1 MSINSPTPPVHPTLP
16 NPPRELLASPGFLL
30 KRLGFRMKERASAA
44 FEAAGETPYCHALL
58 ALLSEGE
65 RATQGTIADALGY
78 DRSYL
83 VGLLD
88 DLEERGYIERRRDK
102 ADRRRHVV
110 SITPDGKKALARMR
124 TLAAQLEDDFLAALD
139 DDERATLQHLLR
151 KVAVHHD
158 PRYAGNGDT

>member
-1 MSINSPTPPVHPTLP
+1 MTSNVPTPTPTPVHGTAPK
-16 NPPRELLASPGFLL
+16 PPRELIASPGFLL

-65 RATQGTIADALGY
+65 RATQGAIADALGY

-88 DLEERGYIERRRDK
+88 ELERRGLIDRRRDLN
-102 ADRRRHVV
+102 DRRRHVV
-110 SITPDGKKALARMR
+110 TLTKAGEQELVRLRGLVEGVEADLFAPLSTAERKTLQGLMAK
-124 TLAAQLEDDFLAALD
+124 LAAA
-139 DDERATLQHLLR
+139 
-151 KVAVHHD
+151 HD
-158 PRYAGNGDT
+158 PRYATD